1 MLDIRQVSVA
11 FSGHQVLDELSLE
24 IQPGAVAAVLGAS
37 GSGKTTLLR
46 VVAGLQRPDA
56 GSIWWQ
62 GANVTDTPPHLRTF
76 GLMFQ
81 DYALFP
87 HRSVSGNVAF
97 GLEMHGVPDRPK
109 RVEEVLE
116 MVGLAGQGG
125 RSVHTL
131 SGGEQQRVGL
141 ARALA
146 PKPDL
151 LMLDEPLGA
160 LDRSLR
166 DRLVFELKELFT
178 ELDLTVLYVT
188 HDQQEAFSIADDIV
202 ILDGG
207 RVVQHSAPETV
218 WSAPA
223 TSFVAELLGM
233 TVLTPVQAREI
244 TGNDRT
250 SIALRPEK
258 ASIDPAGSIQATI
271 SAVGFSDGH
280 YVVAVHTPSGT
291 ALTATSATR
300 PTIGQL
306 VNVSLHDDAIVVL

>member
-1 MLDIRQVSVA
+1 MLEVRQVAVA
-11 FSGHQVLDELSLE
+11 FSGHQVLDALSLE
-24 IQPGAVAAVLGAS
+24 IQPGTVAAVLGAS

-46 VVAGLQRPDA
+46 VVAGLQRPDS
-56 GSIWWQ
+56 GSVWWQ
-62 GANVTDTPPHLRTF
+62 GQNVTNTPPHLRNF

-87 HRSVSGNVAF
+87 HRTVSGNVAF
-97 GLEMHGVPDRPK
+97 GLEMHGVSHQTE

-116 MVGLAGQGG
+116 MVGLAGQGD
-125 RSVHTL
+125 RSVNTL

-146 PKPDL
+146 PKPDV

-178 ELDLTVLYVT
+178 SLDLTVLYVT
-188 HDQQEAFSIADDIV
+188 HDQHEAFSIADDIV
-202 ILDGG
+202 ILEGG
-207 RVVQHSAPETV
+207 QVVQHDAPEDV

-223 TSFVAELLGM
+223 TPFVAELLGM
-233 TVLTPVQAREI
+233 TVLTAVQAREI
-244 TGNDRT
+244 TGNDDAP
-250 SIALRPEK
+250 IALRPER
-258 ASIDPAGSIQATI
+258 ATIDPDGSIEAVV

-291 ALTATSATR
+291 VLTATSATR
-300 PTIGQL
+300 PTIGQQ
-306 VNVSLHDDAIVVL
+306 VNVSLDDDAVVIL

>member
-1 MLDIRQVSVA
+1 MLEVRQVSVA
-11 FSGHQVLDELSLE
+11 FSGNRVLDELSLE
-24 IQPGAVAAVLGAS
+24 IQPGIVAAVLGAS

-46 VVAGLQRPDA
+46 VVAGLQRPDTGA
-56 GSIWWQ
+56 IWWQ
-62 GANVTDTPPHLRTF
+62 GANVTDTPPHLRNF

-97 GLEMHGVPDRPK
+97 GLEMHGFPDRAK

-116 MVGLAGQGG
+116 MVGLAGQGD
-125 RSVHTL
+125 RSVNTL

-146 PKPDL
+146 PKPDM

-178 ELDLTVLYVT
+178 DLDLTVLYVT
-188 HDQQEAFSIADDIV
+188 HDQHEAFSIADDIV
-202 ILDGG
+202 VLEGG
-207 RVVQHSAPETV
+207 RVVQHSAPEDV

-223 TSFVAELLGM
+223 TPFVAELLGM
-233 TVLTPVQAREI
+233 TVLSPAQAREI
-244 TGNDRT
+244 TGDDRT
-250 SIALRPEK
+250 SVALRPEN
-258 ASIDPAGSIQATI
+258 ASIDPSGTIEATV
-271 SAVGFSDGH
+271 SAVGFSGGH
-280 YVVAVHTPSGT
+280 YVVVVHTPSGT
-291 ALTATSATR
+291 VLTATSGTR
-300 PTIGQL
+300 PTIGQR
-306 VNVSLHDDAIVVL
+306 VNVSLHADAVVVL